1 MSKKS
6 YKRHQ
11 NRLYREIHRRIL
23 AENMLIKPM
32 KFSVCERKIET
43 IKIKSIIP
51 NYMAEHIEVIKTDA
65 ARQIANKLISDGY
78 VEFLS
83 REPYKDTLIMD
94 ITEIEARLD
103 VVRPMELT

>member
-11 NRLYREIHRRIL
+11 NRLYREIYRRIL
-23 AENMLIKPM
+23 AENMLLKPM
-32 KFSVCERKIET
+32 KVSMCERKVET
-43 IKIKSIIP
+43 LKIKRIIP
-51 NYMAEHIEVIKTDA
+51 NYMAEHIEIVKSDM
-65 ARQIANKLISDGY
+65 ARQISNKLIAEGY
-78 VEFLS
+78 VEFRN

-103 VVRPMELT
+103 VVRPMEPT